1 LAPHS
6 PSRRRSF
13 KSEIPP
19 PKLGPSKSIEDD
31 QRPNLV
37 LVPLRAC
44 VPPCLR
50 ELIRPGLLCNA
61 ASRPLFVGKNGKSA
75 RETCQ
80 PLCDRTKREK
90 CQPLFDPFFG
100 QLVPG
105 TFMCRAGRRTR
116 CPSYMGRAD
125 VGLSRPAGRNG
136 KSARHFSTFRSASDQ
151 VTPPNWLHAIS
162 PSTIAGVG
170 LVRLDVT
177 TKKRTRSRFR
187 GEPRAG
193 LWASVVSRSAIAT
206 RRMRKR
212 NFVTAASELQR
223 SRTAGR

>member
-1 LAPHS
+1 MTSNVPI
-6 PSRRRSF
+6 SF
-13 KSEIPP
+13 SC
-19 PKLGPSKSIEDD
+19 LS
-31 QRPNLV
+31 
-37 LVPLRAC
+37 
-44 VPPCLR
+44 VPPWLR
-50 ELIRPGLLCNA
+50 ELIRTGLLCNA

-177 TKKRTRSRFR
+177 TKKNPLAIPGGTASGFMGFCGFTIRDRYEANAETKLRYCGFGASKVANGWPLAFHTRTVLSWPPPTISLPSPV
-187 GEPRAG
+187 G
-193 LWASVVSRSAIAT
+193 
-206 RRMRKR
+206 
-212 NFVTAASELQR
+212 AA
-223 SRTAGR
+223 AYM